1 MYYSST
7 RNNSIKIESSQ
18 AILTGISKEGGLFVP
33 CEFPQISLDT
43 LNKMAKLSYRARAE
57 IVLGSFLTDFTDEK
71 ISQMVS
77 SAYGDNF
84 DTENPA
90 PLYKLDDS
98 TFVQELWHG
107 PTCAFKDM
115 ALQLLPHLLSAS
127 IEMHSPDKEIVILV
141 ATSGDTG
148 KAALEGFKNVDK
160 TRIIVFYPK
169 DGVSNIQK
177 LQMISTTGE
186 NVTVCAINGNFDD
199 AQTAVKNTFTDN
211 NVIQKLAE
219 NNMDFSSA
227 NSINWGRL
235 VPQIVYYFSSYC
247 DLLANGTIA
256 AGDKINFTVPT
267 GNFGDILAAYY
278 AAKMGL
284 PVNKL
289 ICASNSNNVLTD
301 FINTGIY
308 DMNRQFH
315 TTISPSMD
323 ILVSSNLERLIYD
336 LSGNDDKYISVIM
349 DKLKTEGK
357 YKISDEILSQL
368 QQCFNGYYCTEQ
380 DTKEAVK
387 GVFENYGYLID
398 THTAVAYSAFKKY
411 VTDNKD
417 DSVNVIVSTASPY
430 KFSYDVLSSL
440 KDVEAESDFGILDEL
455 NNVSKMPV
463 PKPFDALRT
472 AKVLHNDICEPTDI
486 SNYVLKKL
494 GL

>member
-43 LNKMAKLSYRARAE
+43 LKEMSKLDYRKRAE
-57 IVLGSFLTDFTDEK
+57 IVLGSFLTDFTKEK
-71 ISQMVS
+71 ISEMVS
-77 SAYGDNF
+77 AAYGDNF
-84 DTENPA
+84 DNVNPA
-90 PLYKLDDS
+90 PLHKLDDC

-148 KAALEGFKNVDK
+148 KAALEGFKDVDK

-177 LQMISTTGE
+177 LQMISTTGS

-199 AQTAVKNTFTDN
+199 AQTAVKNTFTDKR
-211 NVIQKLAE
+211 VIGKLSE

-247 DLLANGTIA
+247 DLLANGTVK
-256 AGDKINFTVPT
+256 AGEKVNFTVPT

-301 FINTGIY
+301 FINTGVY
-308 DMNRQFH
+308 DRNRKFH

-323 ILVSSNLERLIYD
+323 ILVSSNLERLIFD
-336 LSGNDDKYISVIM
+336 LSGKNDKYISDIM

-357 YKISDEILSQL
+357 YKVSDEILSLL
-368 QQCFNGYYCTEQ
+368 QDSFCGYFCTED

-387 GVFENYGYLID
+387 NVFDNYGYLID
-398 THTAVAYSAFKKY
+398 THTAVAYSAYKKY
-411 VTDNKD
+411 VSNNSDGC
-417 DSVNVIVSTASPY
+417 VNVIVSTASPY

-440 KDVEAESDFGILDEL
+440 KDVEADSDFGIIDEL
-455 NNVSKMPV
+455 NATSNMPV
-463 PKPFDALRT
+463 PKPFEALRT
-472 AKVLHNDICEPTDI
+472 AEVLHNDICEPGAI
-486 SNYVLKKL
+486 SEYVLNKL